1 MQNGHHQLMNQKR
14 HNTKKLMQ
22 RIIKVKLPITQERP
36 LHPSKACMGKT
47 KPDKAGDVKTLI
59 KFKR

>member
-36 LHPSKACMGKT
+36 LHPSKAWVGKT
-47 KPDKAGDVKTLI
+47 KPDKAGDVK
-59 KFKR
+59 